1 MTFSIQS
8 LQTSDSSD
16 MDTWTSIQN
25 NRFLLVKDLLHFKVD
40 VSRSLIGLLELN
52 LLFRY
57 SEVQVSLKDNTKDN
71 DKTRQSSADSAFILL
86 MI

>member
-16 MDTWTSIQN
+16 MDTWTSIKN

-40 VSRSLIGLLELN
+40 VSRSLIELLEFN

-71 DKTRQSSADSAFILL
+71 DKISGL
-86 MI
+86 

>member
-40 VSRSLIGLLELN
+40 VSRSLIGLLEFN

>member
-40 VSRSLIGLLELN
+40 VSRSLIGLLEFN
-52 LLFRY
+52 FRY
-57 SEVQVSLKDNTKDN
+57 SEVHVLLKDKTKGK
-71 DKTRQSSADSAFILL
+71 DKISGL
-86 MI
+86 